1 MNYKTNDII
10 ALKKINDLNAYILY
24 GEIYGIITDEYRTI
38 KKVRVSKKGEE
49 YLRLVP
55 VNDAYDEQDIP
66 KSIVRSVFQILGC
79 AKRIF

>member
-10 ALKKINDLNAYILY
+10 ALKKINDWNAYILY

-66 KSIVRSVFQILGC
+66 KSIVRGVFQILGC